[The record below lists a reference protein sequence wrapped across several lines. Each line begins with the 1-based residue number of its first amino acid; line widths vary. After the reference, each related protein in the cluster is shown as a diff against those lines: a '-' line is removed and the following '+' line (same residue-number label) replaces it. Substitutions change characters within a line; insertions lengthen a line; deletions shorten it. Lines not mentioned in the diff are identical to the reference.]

1 MSVPLHHTPPGAA
14 AGAAEQAEALGVGGA
29 HGGPGLRASAPCT
42 SSPIPDGWRVCRGQG
57 FLAEWRAGRTAWG
70 QGVSCRVAVG
80 HGAPS
85 GAAVG
90 RSRGRG
96 RAAEALR
103 GPARTRCSVSRR
115 LPRQE
120 GSRGSVRGRASGGCR
135 RGRFQRSLG
144 GSWRLSEKFKG
155 SVMRATCGTG

>member
-14 AGAAEQAEALGVGGA
+14 AGVAEQAEALGVGGA

-42 SSPIPDGWRVCRGQG
+42 SSPILGGWRVYRGQG
-57 FLAEWRAGRTAWG
+57 FLAEWRAGRTVWG

-80 HGAPS
+80 HGALS

-144 GSWRLSEKFKG
+144 VVGDCRRSLKG
-155 SVMRATCGTG
+155 A